1 MYRRVVAAILYALWI
16 HLIGSAFAQEGETLV
31 VLTHDSFAMSEPVL
45 QAFEESTGFT
55 VEILRS
61 GDAGQMVN
69 QAILSKN
76 NPLGDVLYG
85 VDNTFLS
92 RALDAEIFSPYE
104 SPQLEFVADAFLPDD
119 SYRVTPIDFGD
130 VCLNYD
136 IAYFEEHE
144 LALPQSLS
152 DLAEPEYAGLLVA
165 ENPATSSPGLAFLLA
180 TIAEFGDEGETTYLD
195 YWQLLADN
203 DVLVVDGWTDAYYG
217 EFTVGSRGVGA
228 RPLVVSYASSP
239 PAEVIYAEDPEAG
252 AVTGAIIGDNM
263 CYRQI
268 EYAGILAG
276 GANPDGARQFID
288 FMLSPAFQEEM
299 PLNMFV
305 FPVVEGISLP
315 EEFTDYAEIPENPA
329 ALDPARIEENREA
342 WIQAWAEVMLR

>member
-1 MYRRVVAAILYALWI
+1 MFWRAMACIVLLACTS
-16 HLIGSAFAQEGETLV
+16 GSGIAQEPEAVV
-31 VLTHDSFAMSEPVL
+31 VLTHDSFAIPEQVL
-45 QAFEESTGFT
+45 SAFEEETGYT

-69 QAILSKN
+69 QAILSKS

-92 RALDAEIFSPYE
+92 RALNAEIFASYE
-104 SPQLEFVADAFLPDD
+104 SPQLETVRDEFLLDD
-119 SYRVTPIDFGD
+119 TFRVTPIDFGD

-136 IAYFEEHE
+136 ISYFDENE
-144 LALPQSLS
+144 LALPENLK
-152 DLAEPEYAGLLVA
+152 DLTEPVYAGLLVA

-180 TIAEFGDEGETTYLD
+180 TIAEFGDEGEATYLD
-195 YWQLLADN
+195 YWQALADN

-217 EFTVGSRGVGA
+217 EFTVGSRGVGT

-239 PAEVIYAEDPEAG
+239 PAEVIYGEDPEAG
-252 AVTGAIIGDNM
+252 AVTGAIVGDNM

-268 EYAGILAG
+268 EYAGVLAG
-276 GANPDGARQFID
+276 AANEAGAKLFVD
-288 FMLSPAFQEEM
+288 FMLSPAFQEEV

-305 FPVVEGISLP
+305 FPVVDGIELP
-315 EEFTDYAEIPENPA
+315 QEFTEFAEIPEHPA
-329 ALDPARIEENREA
+329 RVEPARIEANRDE
-342 WIQAWAEVMLR
+342 WIQAWVEVMLR